1 MPRRK
6 SSQQSRKPPDMIKE
20 VAFVGYPISDVA
32 RARAFD
38 ENSLGLKLSEEHTFE
53 GGKVWIKHDI
63 AGVSLALSDTWQHS
77 GESGPSIALEV
88 DETDQTL
95 AGLIS
100 SGAPGYLQKIESP
113 LCWLAVVGGPDGNAL
128 TIHQRKSSS

>member
-1 MPRRK
+1 
-6 SSQQSRKPPDMIKE
+6 MIKE

-38 ENSLGLKLSEEHTFE
+38 ENSLGLKLSKEHTFE
-53 GGKVWIKHDI
+53 GGKVWIEHDI
-63 AGVSLALSDTWQHS
+63 AGVSLALSDTWQPS

-113 LCWLAVVGGPDGNAL
+113 LRWLAIVGDSDGNAL